1 MKTLPAEASDEEILD
16 AVREWVGLL
25 AEERYKEAYDFVVN
39 PEHNPWHWS
48 PQLLEKV
55 IRSYGS
61 YHKQELFRVTP
72 LEEAVS
78 NRKPNHDVRR
88 HRQDGLEGFV
98 WFDLPLNGKWSDLVA
113 IITFRPINGRL
124 ALELESIEVM

>member
-61 YHKQELFRVTP
+61 YYKQEIYRVTP
-72 LEEAVS
+72 LAEAVS
-78 NRKPNHDVRR
+78 NRRPNHDV
-88 HRQDGLEGFV
+88 HRYRDGLDGYV
-98 WFDLPLNGKWSDLVA
+98 WFDLPLNGKWSDLTAVL
-113 IITFRPINGRL
+113 TFRVNNERL
-124 ALELESIEVM
+124 VLELESIEVM